1 MKGSFFCCTSIITC
15 ISSSFFLNAFCIID
29 SAFMFS
35 FDRLHFVSQKAVV
48 EESDQF
54 NRRWKNI
61 TLEKKRQYSATGVIV
76 EERYNSCALHL
87 FHDLQNKNID
97 GEAL

>member
-1 MKGSFFCCTSIITC
+1 
-15 ISSSFFLNAFCIID
+15 
-29 SAFMFS
+29 MFS

-76 EERYNSCALHL
+76 EERYNFCALHL